1 MSEKVNLVAMRRVFF
16 RNNLFAFLA
25 LLFVPMVLMGSLSMY
40 LLHGYI
46 RKNLDKETQILLEQL
61 VSKVS
66 VITDQFNPLILTVDI
81 EGQSSYV
88 ARKLLDS
95 VTMSYTDIFLL
106 NNIKDQLA
114 SMRNAREYI
123 HSINLYF
130 ANDHGYYLSDTGKY
144 TLGSKDA
151 YWFNS
156 YMTMKERERTWTLA
170 SRQDLAGG
178 SSIELLSLFHIL
190 GNGEGVIVFNLRIS
204 MLDSLLNAG
213 LAAAGHQV
221 HVTDASGA
229 PLFGSSPGHEQLER
243 YSVRSAVVQ
252 PSGWIL
258 TLYSDR
264 EVLFIVYRRVLT
276 LILLLSF
283 ISLIIGVFLSVWMT
297 QRRTRQIYAVISLLE
312 AARDNKSLP
321 QMPKR
326 QGPTYGYIIHQIIN
340 TFLQQ
345 SYLQTQLEV
354 RKYKLKI
361 AQLMALQAQLNPHF
375 LFNTLETLNWK
386 VYEMTDEPNE
396 INQMIEHLSD
406 LMRYSLSPV
415 DSMVSLEE
423 ELQSI
428 RSYLAL
434 QAIRYQDKFETH
446 YFIDPQTLGFRM
458 PRMLL
463 QPIVENALYHGIK
476 MKEGK
481 GTKILEAHLQED
493 VLVLSI
499 ADNGVGME
507 KNVLESFLQSGSD
520 PEQVR
525 TDHIGLANVST
536 RLCLL
541 YNTTLQLESE
551 PGLGTKVTL
560 TIYRQNKEMGL

>member
-1 MSEKVNLVAMRRVFF
+1 MSDKVNLMAMRRVFF

-25 LLFVPMVLMGSLSMY
+25 LLFVPIVLMGSLSMY

-95 VTMSYTDIFLL
+95 VEMSYTDIFLL
-106 NNIKDQLA
+106 NNIKDQLS
-114 SMRNAREYI
+114 SMRNAREYL

-130 ANDHGYYLSDTGKY
+130 ANDNGYYLSDTGKHS
-144 TLGSKDA
+144 LGSKDD
-151 YWFNS
+151 YWFDS
-156 YMTMKERERTWTLA
+156 YMALRGRKRAWTQT
-170 SRQDLAGG
+170 SIQNSAGG

-190 GNGEGVIVFNLRIS
+190 GNGEGVIVCNLRIA

-221 HVTDASGA
+221 RVTDASGT
-229 PLFGSSPGHEQLER
+229 PLFGSFPGHDELER

-276 LILLLSF
+276 LILLLSC
-283 ISLIIGVFLSVWMT
+283 ISLIIGVILSVWMT

-321 QMPKR
+321 QIPKR

-354 RKYKLKI
+354 RKYKLKT

-386 VYEMTDEPNE
+386 VYEMTDKPNE

-434 QAIRYQDKFETH
+434 QAIRYQDKFETR
-446 YFIDPQTLGFRM
+446 YFIDSQALGFRM

-481 GTKILEAHLQED
+481 GTIILEAQLQGD
-493 VLVLSI
+493 ALVLSI
-499 ADNGVGME
+499 TDNGVGME
-507 KNVLESFLQSGSD
+507 KNVLESFLLSGSD

-536 RLCLL
+536 RLYLL

-560 TIYRQNKEMGL
+560 TIHRQNKEMGL